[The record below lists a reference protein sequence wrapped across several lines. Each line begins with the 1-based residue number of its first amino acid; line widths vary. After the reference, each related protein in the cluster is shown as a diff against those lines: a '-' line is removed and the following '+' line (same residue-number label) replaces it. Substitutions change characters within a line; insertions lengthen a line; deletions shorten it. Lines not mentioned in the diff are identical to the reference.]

1 MSRGPGFIKSIEFYN
16 INIEPIS
23 GFQPVAFDESTIA
36 WGVALGWVI
45 PNFLSGGVHNNAC
58 NPCILHKLELNILFN
73 QVSFHGFANAQCV
86 DIACVISDF

>member
-36 WGVALGWVI
+36 LGVTPGWVI
-45 PNFLSGGVHNNAC
+45 PDFQSVGIHNNAC
-58 NPCILHKLELNILFN
+58 NPCILHKLELNI
-73 QVSFHGFANAQCV
+73 V
-86 DIACVISDF
+86 